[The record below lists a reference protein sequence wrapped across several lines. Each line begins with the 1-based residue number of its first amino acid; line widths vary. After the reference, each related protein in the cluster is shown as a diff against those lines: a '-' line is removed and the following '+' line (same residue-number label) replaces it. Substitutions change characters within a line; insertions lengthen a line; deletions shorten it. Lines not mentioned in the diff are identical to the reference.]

1 MLSQATQDYL
11 KLIYRLETEGRRPST
26 NDLAKGMDVAAASV
40 TNMLKRLADLKLV
53 TYTSYRGVSLTD
65 SGRLIALEMLRHHRL
80 IETYLAQALGYSL
93 DQLHDEA
100 EHLEHHISEQFEER
114 IDALLG
120 YPRYDPHGDPIP
132 SKEGLIPP
140 RCNNA
145 LSEAALEVDWVVR
158 RISDHSKEL
167 LRYLMQCHLVPE
179 TKVRIMDKAPF
190 EGPLTLRIGENEV
203 VVGYK
208 AACYV
213 FVEQVDRE
221 FL

>member
-1 MLSQATQDYL
+1 MLTQAIQDYL
-11 KLIYRLETEGRRPST
+11 KLIYRFEAEGRRPST
-26 NDLAKGMDVAAASV
+26 NDLARGMDVAAASV

-53 TYTSYRGVSLTD
+53 TYASYRGVSLTD

-140 RCNNA
+140 RCNQA
-145 LSEAALEVDWVVR
+145 LSEAALDVDWVVR

-167 LRYLMQCHLVPE
+167 LRYLMHCHLVPE
-179 TKVRIMDKAPF
+179 TKLRIMDRAPF
-190 EGPLTLRIGENEV
+190 EGPLTLRIGETEV
-203 VVGYK
+203 MVGYK

-213 FVEQVDRE
+213 YVEQVDRGA
-221 FL
+221 